1 MDIEI
6 KLPRWGD
13 DMEEGEIG
21 EWLVGIGDQFTKRQ
35 IIATIEIDKT
45 IAELEAPFDGKI
57 TSILCQIGEVVPVGH
72 VIALAEGS

>member
-21 EWLVGIGDQFTKRQ
+21 EWLVGIGDQFTKGQ

-45 IAELEAPFDGKI
+45 IAELEAPFGGKI

-72 VIALAEGS
+72 VIALAEGP